1 MAQTPMDI
9 ILKHLSAER
18 DSVGLGNDPAD
29 TVDLA
34 IAINEELRREFRIIA
49 PPVPWATNAETA
61 QFGRQEPI
69 LLMPPI
75 PEPRPADHD
84 DITIRATNNPML
96 WYVGTDRVPYRL
108 DEGYPP
114 NSQGFPSGREAQIAL
129 ALVDVSAARLHKVTR

>member
-34 IAINEELRREFRIIA
+34 IAINEDLRREFRIIA

-69 LLMPPI
+69 LLMPPH
-75 PEPRPADHD
+75 PEPRPANHD

-108 DEGYPP
+108 DEPGGGTP
-114 NSQGFPSGREAQIAL
+114 NVREASIAL
-129 ALVDVSAARLHKVTR
+129 ALIQLSTPNLRNNTIQ